1 MDLAIILPLAL
12 FAVLAA
18 LFILVLRRAGA
29 YLAETR
35 ENEAFRRAVADLAD
49 RVELS
54 LGGVAERIDAVRRH
68 QLPPDAIGTNL
79 DAAEEAVRRY
89 VDEAAGLSATPSQE
103 AIRERVVAELE
114 RAGRAL
120 EMVDHGRDMLAAV
133 SGGHRQFE
141 AQTAIKRG
149 YLNIL
154 HAREAIARHA
164 ADLAAPAAPTGERW
178 LSWRRDRDEA
188 SAREP

>member
-12 FAVLAA
+12 FAILAA

-79 DAAEEAVRRY
+79 EAAAEAVRRY

-114 RAGRAL
+114 
-120 EMVDHGRDMLAAV
+120 
-133 SGGHRQFE
+133 
-141 AQTAIKRG
+141 
-149 YLNIL
+149 
-154 HAREAIARHA
+154 
-164 ADLAAPAAPTGERW
+164 
-178 LSWRRDRDEA
+178 
-188 SAREP
+188 

>member
-1 MDLAIILPLAL
+1 MLDPAVALPLAL

-18 LFILVLRRAGA
+18 LFVLVLRRAGT
-29 YLAETR
+29 YLAETH
-35 ENEAFRRAVADLAD
+35 ESETFRRAVADLAE
-49 RVELS
+49 RAEQS

-68 QLPPDAIGTNL
+68 QLPPEAIGPNL
-79 DAAEEAVRRY
+79 AAASEAVRRY
-89 VDEAAGLSATPSQE
+89 VDEAEGLAGAPAQE
-103 AIRERVVAELE
+103 GVRALVVAELE

-120 EMVDHGRDMLAAV
+120 EMVGHGCDLLASV
-133 SGGHRQFE
+133 RGGHRQFE

-164 ADLAAPAAPTGERW
+164 ADLSAPPAPTGERW
-178 LSWRRDRDEA
+178 LSRRRGA
-188 SAREP
+188 